1 MNKRFFIILLTS
13 IFISSSLSYSIY
25 NEKKFSDE
33 ESKIIQV
40 LERFQEGY
48 TKRDTS
54 ILDGYADELFTSDIF
69 IIGTGS
75 SEWPNG
81 IDEAKNLI
89 KWDWERWG
97 DLKINGEEA
106 IISTHNDVA
115 WFAVQGTLTY
125 KFNSEEYIFQR
136 YGIQDIRRILDQN
149 KSNKLKLIEIVQ
161 DASDLLREVELAGS
175 QFVYPIRVAGSLVK
189 EKGKWK
195 FKQMVFS
202 YPYPRNLIIKDE
214 AK

>member
-1 MNKRFFIILLTS
+1 MS
-13 IFISSSLSYSIY
+13 
-25 NEKKFSDE
+25 NEKKLSDE
-33 ESKIIQV
+33 KRKIIQV

-48 TKRDTS
+48 TERDTS
-54 ILDGYADELFTSDIF
+54 ILDGYADELFTADIF
-69 IIGTGS
+69 IIGTGA

-81 IDEAKNLI
+81 INEVKKLI
-89 KWDWERWG
+89 KSDWEHWG
-97 DLKINGEEA
+97 YLKINVEDA
-106 IISTHNDVA
+106 IVSTHNDVA

-125 KFNSEEYIFQR
+125 KFDSEEYIFQR
-136 YGIQDIRRILDQN
+136 YGIRDIRRILDQN

-161 DASDLLREVELAGS
+161 DASDLLREVELTGT
-175 QFVYPIRVAGSLVK
+175 QFVYPIRVAGSLLK

-202 YPYPRNLIIKDE
+202 YPYPRNLILKDE